1 MPSHLSDKTTAP
13 PTEPELPPKPIAEVK
28 PVVAADGAGAQ
39 IATLARYMMR
49 TEVHTY
55 AFSVA
60 ANAIL
65 SLFPFIV
72 LLLTISRRV
81 FHSRAMEVV
90 VSDMMKTFLPVGQD
104 FVMRNMQLLTHPHKG
119 TEIYSLVMLLITSTG
134 VFLPLE
140 VALNSVWGVKKNR
153 SYLHNQAISLG
164 LAFAVGVLALASA
177 ASTAGQQEILS
188 WVFFGHTQNAVYRFM
203 SFGFLRFSA
212 GFASILLF
220 FLIYWI
226 LPYRKVPARAVLP
239 TAIVVGLLW
248 ELAKHIYVRA
258 LPWIDFQSIYGPFY
272 ISVGLIMWA
281 FLTGLL
287 LLAGAHFSAT
297 RYTLRLVRQAEAKE

>member
-1 MPSHLSDKTTAP
+1 MASNLSGKISPSEK
-13 PTEPELPPKPIAEVK
+13 TEPPAKPIEQVH
-28 PVVAADGAGAQ
+28 PVVRSGGLGAQ
-39 IATLARYMMR
+39 LAALARYMMR

-72 LLLTISRRV
+72 LLLSISRNV
-81 FHSRAMEVV
+81 FHSRTMEIV

-119 TEIYSLVMLLITSTG
+119 TEVFSLVMLLITSTG

-140 VALNSVWGVKKNR
+140 VALNHVWGVKKNR

-164 LAFAVGVLALASA
+164 LAFAVGVLAIASA
-177 ASTAGQQEILS
+177 ASSAGQQAILS
-188 WVFFGHTQNAVYRFM
+188 WVFFGHTQNIAYSFM
-203 SFGFLRFSA
+203 SFWFLRFSA
-212 GFASILLF
+212 GFAAILLF

-248 ELAKHIYVRA
+248 ELAKHIYIWA
-258 LPWIDFQSIYGPFY
+258 LPWLDFRSIYGPFY
-272 ISVGLIMWA
+272 ISVGLMMWA
-281 FLTGLL
+281 FLSGLL

-297 RYTLRLVRQAEAKE
+297 RYTLRLARQAKVEE